1 MITRD
6 DLTGLILAGGQG
18 RRMGGR
24 DKGLEPFA
32 GRPLVAHVRE
42 RLAGRVTEVLINA
55 NRNAEAYAPLA
66 DRVIQDAEGGFQG
79 PLMGIYSG
87 LRAARTP
94 WLLVAPCDTPALPR
108 DLVDRM
114 VERLVAAVCKN
125 EGECD
130 IAVAFD
136 GERLHPVVALIR
148 TALVDDLAAALADG
162 ERKIDRWYA
171 RHAWCRVDVSDC
183 PDAFANLNTD
193 DEKQRLERALNDGVP
208 RRLPFDDD
216 LPLLGIAAW
225 SGTGKT
231 TLLEQLLPRLGER
244 GLRVAV
250 IKHAHHAFDVDQPGK
265 DSHRLRQAGAS
276 PMLVASRARVA
287 LMMETPGREEAD
299 LAELIDMVRPQHPDL
314 VLVEGF
320 KAWPL
325 PKLELHRPEVGKSLR
340 VAEDP
345 WVRAVASDA
354 SLALPEGVEA
364 LDLNDLEAL
373 TDWIAAWPARW
384 PSRQLPRE
392 RKCEEAA
399 P

>member
-42 RLAGRVTEVLINA
+42 RLAGRVAEVLINA

-87 LRAARTP
+87 LQAARTP
-94 WLLVAPCDTPALPR
+94 WLLVVPCDTPALPR

-114 VERLVAAVCKN
+114 VERLVA
-125 EGECD
+125 GECD

-231 TLLEQLLPRLGER
+231 TLLEQLLPRLGAR

-392 RKCEEAA
+392 HKCEEAA